1 MKKIKQGESPLKIGP
16 AAALIGPAVKLGMGL
31 IGGRKRRKAL
41 ARAQGQYDMQRKR
54 YENMD
59 TSNLYANQENVY
71 EDQTVDQQSAEFLKS
86 QQLQQQSN
94 MMDQFGQ
101 AAGGSGIAALA
112 QAMSQ
117 QQSQNAQTAAA
128 DIRSQEQNIQQNQ
141 LSQQARLNQQE
152 IAGAYQ
158 QRDAELGKI
167 ETNMNFAGQNLAK
180 AQAEKA
186 MHDKMAISGAGG
198 LVSAGMGGFSPF
210 K

>member
-1 MKKIKQGESPLKIGP
+1 MKKTRQGESPLKIGP

-31 IGGRKRRKAL
+31 IGGKKRKRAL
-41 ARAQGQYDMQRKR
+41 ARAQGQYDMQKQR

-94 MMDQFGQ
+94 MMDQFSQ

-198 LVSAGMGGFSPF
+198 LVSAGMTGFSPF

>member
-1 MKKIKQGESPLKIGP
+1 MKKTRQGESPLKIGP

-31 IGGRKRRKAL
+31 IGGKKRKRAL
-41 ARAQGQYDMQRKR
+41 ARAQGQYDMQKQR

-141 LSQQARLNQQE
+141 LAQQAKLNQQE

>member
-1 MKKIKQGESPLKIGP
+1 MKKTRQGESPLKIGP

-31 IGGRKRRKAL
+31 IGGKKRKRAL
-41 ARAQGQYDMQRKR
+41 ARAQGQYDMQKQR

-94 MMDQFGQ
+94 MMDQFSQ

-141 LSQQARLNQQE
+141 LSQQAKLNQQE

-198 LVSAGMGGFSPF
+198 LVSAGMTGFSPF